1 MCFVVCV
8 GACLDCLWAELGQE
22 GWDGG
27 WVVHMDVVDGSCS
40 SHDGQAQ
47 LKQAASDGG
56 LLLLQ
61 LEETGGKRLNVK
73 V

>member
-1 MCFVVCV
+1 MDF
-8 GACLDCLWAELGQE
+8 GQE
-22 GWDGG
+22 VGDGV
-27 WVVHMDVVDGSCS
+27 WVAHMDVVDASCS

-56 LLLLQ
+56 LFLLH
-61 LEETGGKRLNVK
+61 LEQTAGKVF